1 MAEKL
6 CELKKKGGGGSGG
19 NFDTVLKAWNQMT
32 GFVCAGIQNRTV
44 TFTCNIGDFILVT
57 NAVPSSVTGATYL
70 GESSTGG
77 GFKAVIY
84 AATSTSVVIRGTGN
98 TSFAIVLLNSKPMT
112 DNFLSVESRSSSVN
126 ENIVAN
132 KGDIVMLTGTSWMGI
147 VDPESTVFRHLSPL
161 GFFSQHSMYLVAETN
176 NARYYTAGNNQPLI
190 TIHFR

>member
-1 MAEKL
+1 VAEKL
-6 CELKKKGGGGSGG
+6 CELKKKGGDGSGG

-32 GFVCAGIQNRTV
+32 GFVCASVQNKTV

-57 NAVPSSVTGATYL
+57 NAVPSSVTGAAYL
-70 GESSTGG
+70 GESSGG
-77 GFKAVIY
+77 GNQKAVIY

-112 DNFLSVESRSSSVN
+112 DNFLSVESRSSN
-126 ENIVAN
+126 IDENIVAN
-132 KGDIVMLTGTSWMGI
+132 KGDIVMLTGTNWSTV

-161 GFFSQHSMYLVAETN
+161 GYFSQHSMYLVAETN

-190 TIHFR
+190 TIHFK